1 MSSAALQ
8 FILAKKGSHPFSHN
22 MAAFNE
28 NELPTRFG
36 FLLLN
41 NFTLISLSSA
51 VEPLR
56 MANRIRRNN
65 YYAWKTIS
73 ESGTPVSAS
82 GGICVN
88 VDAGIEDQTSM
99 NDLDVVIVCG
109 GIHIERNASKPVSKW
124 LKAVNQKGISL
135 GAICTG
141 SYILAE
147 AGLLDGYRCS
157 IHWENMAAMTDRFPN
172 VVVSRSVFT
181 IDRNRY
187 TSSGGT
193 TPVDM
198 MLHLITAQCGAAVS
212 AGVAEQFIVDR
223 IRQADDQQRVPLKH
237 LIGHQSGKLVDAVEL
252 MEANI
257 KEPISQEDLA
267 SYVDLSR
274 RQLQRLFQRYLMCAP
289 SRYYL
294 QLRLQRA
301 RELLRQTGLGLVEIS
316 AQTGFVST
324 SHFSKSYKAFYGI
337 SPSAERLQEISALRA

>member
-1 MSSAALQ
+1 MNSTSESA
-8 FILAKKGSHPFSHN
+8 
-22 MAAFNE
+22 
-28 NELPTRFG
+28 LPTRFG

-56 MANRIRRNN
+56 MANRIRRNDF
-65 YYAWKTIS
+65 YSWKTIS
-73 ESGTPVSAS
+73 ETGNPVSAS
-82 GGICVN
+82 DGLCVN
-88 VDAGIEDQTSM
+88 VDVGIEDETSM
-99 NDLDVVIVCG
+99 NDLDVVIICG
-109 GIHIERNASKPVSKW
+109 GIRVERNSSKPVSRW
-124 LKAVNQKGISL
+124 LKAANQKGISL

-157 IHWENMAAMTDRFPN
+157 IHWENMAAMTDLFPN
-172 VVVSRSVFT
+172 VAVSRSVFT

-198 MLHLITAQCGAAVS
+198 MLHLITAQCGADIS
-212 AGVAEQFIVDR
+212 AGVAEQFIYER
-223 IRQADDQQRVPLKH
+223 IRRADDQQRVPLKH
-237 LIGHQSGKLVDAVEL
+237 VIGHQSGKLVVAVEL

-267 SYVDLSR
+267 SYVGLSR

-289 SRYYL
+289 SRYYM

-301 RELLRQTGLGLVEIS
+301 RELLRQTGMRLVEIS
-316 AQTGFVST
+316 ALTGFVST
-324 SHFSKSYKAFYGI
+324 SHFSKSYKTYYGH
-337 SPSAERLQEISALRA
+337 SPSAERQQEFSASRA